1 VKADQPC
8 AVDDLLSRART
19 GEPAAFAG
27 LVRQYQRTV
36 YSIAL
41 RMLSDRHKAEDL
53 AQEVFLQLYRKLD
66 SVESEAHLAF
76 WLRKVTTNRA
86 IDRLRREPELEA
98 VPLDEE
104 PGLIADAN
112 EEDPLLQRRLT
123 ALVAQLPPAPRAVVL
138 LRYQEDLDPVE
149 IAQTLDMSINT
160 VKSHL
165 KRSLLTLRT
174 RIAGAAGVDH
184 DANTVDPDTDPDTHE
199 DASALPRE
207 PTT

>member
-8 AVDDLLSRART
+8 AADDLLSRACT

-53 AQEVFLQLYRKLD
+53 AQEVFLQLHRKLD
-66 SVESEAHLAF
+66 SIESPAHLAF

-86 IDRLRREPELEA
+86 IDRLRREPQLET

-104 PGLIADAN
+104 PGLIAEAN

-123 ALVAQLPPAPRAVVL
+123 ALVAQLSPAPRAVVL

-149 IAQTLDMSINT
+149 IARTLDMSINT

-174 RIAGAAGVDH
+174 RIAGTGSLDRDAQKVDQ
-184 DANTVDPDTDPDTHE
+184 DADE
-199 DASALPRE
+199 DAAALPRE